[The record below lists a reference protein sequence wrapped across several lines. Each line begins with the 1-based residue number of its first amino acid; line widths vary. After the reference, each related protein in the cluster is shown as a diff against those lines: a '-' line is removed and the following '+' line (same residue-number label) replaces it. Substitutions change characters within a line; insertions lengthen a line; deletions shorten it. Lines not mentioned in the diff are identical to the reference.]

1 MPPSVATRTREAD
14 VDTRV
19 TLATR
24 LERPAST
31 ARDGRSGS
39 DSIKHAAT
47 GEVKAIR
54 GESTKYAYFGYDGP
68 TLDHPAFPGVAA
80 EVSVSK

>member
-1 MPPSVATRTREAD
+1 MCTQVAKVEQ
-14 VDTRV
+14 
-19 TLATR
+19 
-24 LERPAST
+24 EHCKI
-31 ARDGRSGS
+31 ARRY
-39 DSIKHAAT
+39 AAT